1 MKKDRLSRGKSRQG
15 AAFPV
20 APPKTALSFSPR
32 NLLFMRAFAEN
43 CPDLAKVKQAVSLI
57 RLTQNLNTRHT
68 RISGYPVFS
77 PPSWIPACAGMT
89 ADACVRKS

>member
-43 CPDLAKVKQAVSLI
+43 CPDLAKVKQAVSLTTPPI
-57 RLTQNLNTRHT
+57 PN
-68 RISGYPVFS
+68 RIFAT
-77 PPSWIPACAGMT
+77 ACCKNRELEG
-89 ADACVRKS
+89 RQ